1 MKISGPTGFGLLLI
15 TCGLLFLIGNVFG
28 LALGKLFW
36 PALFIL
42 LGIWLL
48 RPPQH
53 EGVERSSNGFIQD
66 LKRNGDWVVENE
78 SFHVFI
84 GDLKLDLTEAVLPP
98 GETTLYFSGFIAD
111 IKIRIPEEIGVKL
124 SSSAFINE
132 VNVLGQKRGGVF
144 APAEMQT
151 TEYKAAEKR
160 LHIVASHFI
169 SDVKVTV
176 GDMKRETAKKKAG
189 VSF

>member
-1 MKISGPTGFGLLLI
+1 
-15 TCGLLFLIGNVFG
+15 LIGNIFG
-28 LALGKLFW
+28 LALGKLFL

-48 RPPQH
+48 RPPRH
-53 EGVERSSNGFIQD
+53 EDVERTSNGFIQD
-66 LKRNGDWVVENE
+66 MKRNGDWVVENE

-84 GDLKLDLTEAVLPP
+84 GDLKLDLTEAILPP
-98 GETTLYFSGFIAD
+98 GETTFYFSGFIAD
-111 IKIRIPEEIGVKL
+111 IKIRIPKETGVKL

-132 VNVLGQKRGGVF
+132 VNVLGQKRGGIF

-151 TEYKAAEKR
+151 TDYKAAEKR

-176 GDMKRETAKKKAG
+176 GDVTPKRANKKAG